1 MDIYTH
7 DNIDMNIFQDISLA
21 LLLHFERKRIV
32 LVKTFQMYGKMIWA
46 FP

>member
-1 MDIYTH
+1 MEIDMN

-21 LLLHFERKRIV
+21 LLLHFERKRIC
-32 LVKTFQMYGKMIWA
+32 LVKKFQMYGKMIWA